1 MCFVIALVLG
11 AFSVA
16 LWQQGIQLYA
26 ILTGI
31 VAVAALLLTLRK
43 IVKNAPCLF
52 GTKRD
57 C

>member
-1 MCFVIALVLG
+1 MCFVIAIVLG
-11 AFSVA
+11 AFAVA
-16 LWQQGIQLYA
+16 LWLKGIQLYA

-31 VAVAALLLTLRK
+31 VAIAALLLTLRK
-43 IVKNAPCLF
+43 IVKNGPCLF